1 MGPRIKERSAHR
13 KADGPLPW
21 LALRRIGA
29 GRVVMAG
36 FERFGIF
43 VLALTALLVASSA
56 LAGVQVARTISFA
69 PSAGAS
75 DKVKQECQI
84 QTQVPAAIQQAGTDV
99 QLVDAPNKAARA
111 LELAISELHA
121 PGGGLFSGPKWMTV
135 EGKLYEKGKLIGS
148 FRAKRHSVAVKS
160 TCGTLARVSQA
171 IGQDIAAWLNAP
183 TMDGELGDAR

>member
-1 MGPRIKERSAHR
+1 
-13 KADGPLPW
+13 
-21 LALRRIGA
+21 
-29 GRVVMAG
+29 MAG

-56 LAGVQVARTISFA
+56 LAGVQVARTITFA

-121 PGGGLFSGPKWMTV
+121 PGGGLFSGPKWMAV

-148 FRAKRHSVAVKS
+148 FRAKRLS
-160 TCGTLARVSQA
+160 TGGMVRGTCATLARCAQA